1 MNGLNQTNSSFKF
14 IPLSLD
20 GAYLIQPFQSIDFR
34 GKFIKDFS
42 ISTFSNHIDL
52 DIKEFFY
59 THSKK
64 GVIRA
69 IHFQKIKE
77 QAKLVRCLSG
87 KIIDY
92 IVDLRP
98 YSITFKKFL
107 KFELSEQNNYMLY
120 VPRGF
125 GHGYLVIEDS
135 IVSYHCDEIFYP
147 QFDSGIIYNDS
158 DLSLDWPL
166 NLVDEIILSDKD
178 KNLPNLK
185 DFKW

>member
-1 MNGLNQTNSSFKF
+1 MNGLNQPNNPFKF
-14 IPLSLD
+14 TSLSLD
-20 GAYLIQPFQSIDFR
+20 GAYLIEPFQSFDSR

-42 ISTFSNHIDL
+42 ISTYSNHIDIN
-52 DIKEFFY
+52 IKEFFY
-59 THSKK
+59 TYSKK

-98 YSITFKKFL
+98 NSTTFKKFL
-107 KFELSEQNNYMLY
+107 SFELSEHNNLMLY

-125 GHGYLVIEDS
+125 GHGYLVLEDS
-135 IVSYHCDEIFYP
+135 LVSYHCDEIFYP
-147 QFDSGIIYNDS
+147 QFDAGIIFNDS
-158 DLSLDWPL
+158 DLNLDWPL